1 MDSST
6 REIKHFIN
14 GQFVGSKSGKTFNNV
29 NPING
34 QIIAKIHEGGSEEI
48 NYAVAAARAALAGE
62 WDKLPLAQR
71 LERLNKVAEGIHAR
85 FEEFVEAECS
95 DTGKPYTL
103 GRFLDVPKSIAN
115 LKVLSHVIKD
125 TPVESLKTETPDGKG
140 ALNYSIRAPKGVVA
154 LICPWNA
161 PLLILSWKV
170 GPALACGNTV
180 VVKPSEE
187 TPTSATLLGE
197 VMNEA
202 GIPQGVYNVVHGYG
216 PLSAGAHLIEHPG
229 IDAIT
234 FTGQSKTGSAIMKS
248 AAVDLHDISL
258 ELGGKNP
265 AIVFSDCDMN
275 KAIEGTMRSVFA
287 NCGQVCLATERI
299 YVERPIFNEFVKRL
313 KAGAESLK
321 LGDPKEKETTMGPLI
336 SQAHREKVHGYY
348 QKAKEL
354 GANLITGGGIPNM
367 PGELANGSWIEPTIW
382 TGLPEDSPIVKEEIF
397 GPCCHVQPFDTEEE
411 VIGLAND
418 TPYGLSCVIWT
429 ENPERA
435 KRVAAQM
442 DAGSIWVNSWSFP
455 DLRTPFGGMKESG
468 IGREGGHHSLEF
480 FTEVK
485 NVCIKL

>member
-1 MDSST
+1 M
-6 REIKHFIN
+6 
-14 GQFVGSKSGKTFNNV
+14 
-29 NPING
+29 
-34 QIIAKIHEGGSEEI
+34 
-48 NYAVAAARAALAGE
+48 
-62 WDKLPLAQR
+62 
-71 LERLNKVAEGIHAR
+71 
-85 FEEFVEAECS
+85 
-95 DTGKPYTL
+95 
-103 GRFLDVPKSIAN
+103 
-115 LKVLSHVIKD
+115 
-125 TPVESLKTETPDGKG
+125 
-140 ALNYSIRAPKGVVA
+140 
-154 LICPWNA
+154 
-161 PLLILSWKV
+161 
-170 GPALACGNTV
+170 GPALACGNAV

-187 TPTSATLLGE
+187 TATSATLLGE

-216 PLSAGAHLIEHPG
+216 PLSAGAHLIDHPG

-248 AAVDLHDISL
+248 ASVDLHDISL

-287 NCGQVCLATERI
+287 NYGQVCLATERI

-321 LGDPKEKETTMGPLI
+321 LGDPKEKETTVGPLI
-336 SQAHREKVHGYY
+336 SQAHREKVHSYY
-348 QKAKEL
+348 QQAKEL
-354 GANLITGGGIPNM
+354 GANLITAGGIPNM
-367 PGELANGSWIEPTIW
+367 PGELTDGSWIEPTIW

-418 TPYGLSCVIWT
+418 SPYGLSYVIWT
-429 ENPERA
+429 ENPAWA
-435 KRVAAQM
+435 KRVAARM
-442 DAGSIWVNSWSFP
+442 DAGSIWVDSWSFP
-455 DLRTPFGGMKESG
+455 DLRTHFGGMKESG

-480 FTEVK
+480 FTEVN